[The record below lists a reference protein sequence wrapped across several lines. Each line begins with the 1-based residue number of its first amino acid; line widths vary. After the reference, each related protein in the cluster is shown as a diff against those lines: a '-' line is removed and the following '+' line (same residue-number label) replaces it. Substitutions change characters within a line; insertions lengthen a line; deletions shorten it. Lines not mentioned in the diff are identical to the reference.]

1 MAKQEYKE
9 FNFKVPTYKLIAVI
23 NDIVDEYLGGGYTL
37 TVRQL
42 YYQLVARDHIPN
54 TEKSYKKIVETLN
67 NARLAGLIDWDAI
80 EDRTRSF
87 VKRPSWSDGH
97 SILSACASQFHM
109 DMWEHQQT
117 RVFVVVEK
125 EALSGVVRKA
135 CHPYDVPFLSARG
148 YPSVSVLRDFV
159 ESDLLPIIRGRTGRR
174 QDVAILHLGDHDPS
188 GIDMT
193 RDLDDRIQLFAGTA
207 GMKINLHR
215 IALTM
220 DQIEA
225 ENPPPNPAK
234 QTDARFKDYQDKY
247 GDESWEL
254 DALPPEYLNNLIS
267 EHVKPFIDP
276 VVWTERQAEIENIKQ
291 RIKEVAEDFA

>member
-9 FNFKVPTYKLIAVI
+9 FNFKVQTYKLIALI
-23 NDIVDEYLGGGYTL
+23 NQIVDQYLAEGYTL

-54 TEKSYKKIVETLN
+54 TEKSYKKIVDTLN

-80 EDRTRSF
+80 EDRTRAF
-87 VKRPSWSDGH
+87 VKRASWSDGS
-97 SILSACASQFHM
+97 SILDACASQFHM
-109 DMWEHQQT
+109 DMWERQDT

-135 CHPYDVPFLSARG
+135 CHPFDVPFLSARG
-148 YPSVSVLRDFV
+148 YPSVSVLREFV

-174 QDVAILHLGDHDPS
+174 QEVAILHLGDHDPS
-188 GIDMT
+188 GMDMT
-193 RDLDDRIQLFAGTA
+193 RDLKDRIELFAGTA
-207 GMKINLHR
+207 NMKIDLQR

-225 ENPPPNPAK
+225 EQPPPNPAK
-234 QTDARFKDYQDKY
+234 QTDARFADYADKY

-254 DALPPEYLNNLIS
+254 DALPPTYLSDLIAS
-267 EHVKPFIDP
+267 HVKPYINP
-276 VVWTERQAEIENIKQ
+276 TLWMERMAEIENIKQ
-291 RIKEVAEDFA
+291 RIKEVAENFA

>member
-1 MAKQEYKE
+1 
-9 FNFKVPTYKLIAVI
+9 
-23 NDIVDEYLGGGYTL
+23 
-37 TVRQL
+37 
-42 YYQLVARDHIPN
+42 
-54 TEKSYKKIVETLN
+54 
-67 NARLAGLIDWDAI
+67 
-80 EDRTRSF
+80 
-87 VKRPSWSDGH
+87 
-97 SILSACASQFHM
+97 
-109 DMWEHQQT
+109 
-117 RVFVVVEK
+117 
-125 EALSGVVRKA
+125 
-135 CHPYDVPFLSARG
+135 VPFLSARG